1 MKQRS
6 RATTGLFFG
15 VSAYLIW
22 GSFPLII
29 TASAFANPLETV
41 VWRVVFGFFFAA
53 LLVSIT
59 RAWRPIVELAKSP
72 KKLGWIAVAALFI
85 FINWETYVIAVVTGN
100 TIESSLGYFI
110 NPLITILFAV
120 LILKEKLRPV
130 QWVALGIGFVAVVV
144 LTLDYGRPPWFA
156 FILAFSFAIYSL
168 AKNKVGNKIPA
179 LQSFTLESAIVM
191 PIALIQLAVVASM
204 GPIMLFTGVFEA
216 SVLIGFGI
224 MTAIPLI
231 LFGAAASRIPL
242 ASIGFIAVIVLT
254 LDYGRPPWFAFILA
268 FSFAIYSLA
277 KNKVGNKIPAL
288 QSFTLE
294 SAIVMPV
301 ALIQL
306 AVVASMGP
314 IMLFTGVFEAS
325 VLIGFGILTA
335 IPLILFGAAAS
346 RIPLASIG
354 FIQYLTP
361 TLQFLTAY
369 FILQEPMPA
378 VRWIGFGLVWVSLA
392 VLTFDAL
399 TARRGALPI
408 AEQP

>member
-6 RATTGLFFG
+6 RATTGLLFG

-41 VWRVVFGFFFAA
+41 VWRVVFGFLFAA

-59 RAWRPIVELAKSP
+59 KAWRPIVELAKSP

-120 LILKEKLRPV
+120 VLLKEKLRRM
-130 QWVALGIGFVAVVV
+130 QWVALGIGLIAVIV
-144 LTLDYGRPPWFA
+144 LTVDYGRPPWFA
-156 FILAFSFAIYSL
+156 LILALSFAIYSL
-168 AKNKVGNKIPA
+168 AKNKVGR
-179 LQSFTLESAIVM
+179 S
-191 PIALIQLAVVASM
+191 
-204 GPIMLFTGVFEA
+204 
-216 SVLIGFGI
+216 
-224 MTAIPLI
+224 
-231 LFGAAASRIPL
+231 
-242 ASIGFIAVIVLT
+242 
-254 LDYGRPPWFAFILA
+254 
-268 FSFAIYSLA
+268 
-277 KNKVGNKIPAL
+277 IPAL

-306 AVVASMGP
+306 AVVASTGP
-314 IMLFTGVFEAS
+314 LMLFTGVFETS

-369 FILQEPMPA
+369 FILLEPMPPA
-378 VRWIGFGLVWVSLA
+378 RWIGFGLVWISLS
-392 VLTFDAL
+392 VLTFDL
-399 TARRGALPI
+399 IRNRRATIPVV
-408 AEQP
+408 ETS

>member
-6 RATTGLFFG
+6 RATTGLLFG

-41 VWRVVFGFFFAA
+41 VWRVVFGFLFAA
-53 LLVSIT
+53 VLVSIT
-59 RAWRPIVELAKSP
+59 KAWRPIIELARSP
-72 KKLGWIAVAALFI
+72 KKLGWIALAALFI

-120 LILKEKLRPV
+120 VILKEKLRPM
-130 QWVALGIGFVAVVV
+130 QWVALSIGLVAVIV
-144 LTLDYGRPPWFA
+144 LTVDYGRPPWFA
-156 FILAFSFAIYSL
+156 LILALSFAIYSL
-168 AKNKVGNKIPA
+168 AKNKVGR
-179 LQSFTLESAIVM
+179 S
-191 PIALIQLAVVASM
+191 
-204 GPIMLFTGVFEA
+204 
-216 SVLIGFGI
+216 
-224 MTAIPLI
+224 
-231 LFGAAASRIPL
+231 
-242 ASIGFIAVIVLT
+242 
-254 LDYGRPPWFAFILA
+254 
-268 FSFAIYSLA
+268 
-277 KNKVGNKIPAL
+277 IPAL

-314 IMLFTGVFEAS
+314 LMLFTGVFETT

-361 TLQFLTAY
+361 TMQFLIAY
-369 FILQEPMPA
+369 FILLEPMPPA
-378 VRWIGFGLVWVSLA
+378 RWIGFGLVWISLA
-392 VLTFDAL
+392 VLTFDAIRSRRATIPVVE
-399 TARRGALPI
+399 TA
-408 AEQP
+408 

>member
-6 RATTGLFFG
+6 RATTGLLFG

-41 VWRVVFGFFFAA
+41 VWRVVFGFLFAA

-59 RAWRPIVELAKSP
+59 KAWRPIIELARSP

-120 LILKEKLRPV
+120 VILKEKLRPM
-130 QWVALGIGFVAVVV
+130 QWVALSIGLVAVIV
-144 LTLDYGRPPWFA
+144 LTVDYGRPPWFA
-156 FILAFSFAIYSL
+156 LILALSFAIYSL
-168 AKNKVGNKIPA
+168 AKNKVGK
-179 LQSFTLESAIVM
+179 S
-191 PIALIQLAVVASM
+191 
-204 GPIMLFTGVFEA
+204 
-216 SVLIGFGI
+216 
-224 MTAIPLI
+224 
-231 LFGAAASRIPL
+231 
-242 ASIGFIAVIVLT
+242 
-254 LDYGRPPWFAFILA
+254 
-268 FSFAIYSLA
+268 
-277 KNKVGNKIPAL
+277 IPAL

-306 AVVASMGP
+306 AAVASMGP
-314 IMLFTGVFEAS
+314 LMLFSGVFETT

-361 TLQFLTAY
+361 TMQFLIAY
-369 FILQEPMPA
+369 FILLEPMPPA
-378 VRWIGFGLVWVSLA
+378 RWIGFGLVWISLA
-392 VLTFDAL
+392 VLTFDAIRSRRATIPVVE
-399 TARRGALPI
+399 TA
-408 AEQP
+408 

>member
-6 RATTGLFFG
+6 RATTGLLFG

-22 GSFPLII
+22 GSFPLRI

-41 VWRVVFGFFFAA
+41 VWRVVFGFLFAA

-59 RAWRPIVELAKSP
+59 KAWRPIIELARSP

-120 LILKEKLRPV
+120 VILKEKLRPM
-130 QWVALGIGFVAVVV
+130 QWVALSIGLVAVIV
-144 LTLDYGRPPWFA
+144 LTVDYGRPPWFA
-156 FILAFSFAIYSL
+156 LILALSFAIYSL
-168 AKNKVGNKIPA
+168 AKNKVGK
-179 LQSFTLESAIVM
+179 S
-191 PIALIQLAVVASM
+191 
-204 GPIMLFTGVFEA
+204 
-216 SVLIGFGI
+216 
-224 MTAIPLI
+224 
-231 LFGAAASRIPL
+231 
-242 ASIGFIAVIVLT
+242 
-254 LDYGRPPWFAFILA
+254 
-268 FSFAIYSLA
+268 
-277 KNKVGNKIPAL
+277 IPAL

-301 ALIQL
+301 ALVQL
-306 AVVASMGP
+306 AAVASMGP
-314 IMLFTGVFEAS
+314 LMLFSGVFETT

-361 TLQFLTAY
+361 TMQFLIAY
-369 FILQEPMPA
+369 FILLEPMPPA
-378 VRWIGFGLVWVSLA
+378 RWIGFGLVWISLA
-392 VLTFDAL
+392 VLTFDAIRSRRATIPVVE
-399 TARRGALPI
+399 TA
-408 AEQP
+408 